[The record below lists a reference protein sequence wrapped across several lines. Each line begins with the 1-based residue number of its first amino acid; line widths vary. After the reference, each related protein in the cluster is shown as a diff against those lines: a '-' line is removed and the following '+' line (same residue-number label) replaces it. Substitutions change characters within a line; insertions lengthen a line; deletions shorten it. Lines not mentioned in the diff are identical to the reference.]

1 MPTWE
6 RVDLIAEFTTRTF
19 PDGYFPREM
28 NAAER
33 ALSIENFEKAIY
45 PIWMGIEK
53 KDFEDEAKQSM
64 EWVRTQNIM
73 LEVLTMHRQDRAI
86 HGSGHRPGRI
96 EAPTEKKKQHAAASD
111 KYAGW
116 KGGE

>member
-1 MPTWE
+1 
-6 RVDLIAEFTTRTF
+6 
-19 PDGYFPREM
+19 M
-28 NAAER
+28 NSAER
-33 ALSIENFEKAIY
+33 SLSIENFEKAIY

-53 KDFEDEAKQSM
+53 KDFDNEAAQSW
-64 EWVRTQNIM
+64 EWIRAQRVL
-73 LEVLTMHRQDRAI
+73 LEVLTMHRQDLAI
-86 HGSGHRPGRI
+86 HESGHRPGRI